1 MLHRD
6 VAPGIHRIEHAD
18 TNFYLVQD
26 GARLLLVDAGLAK
39 SWRPLLDA
47 VHELGR
53 RVEDIEA
60 IVLTHAHFDH
70 VGIAERLRKVAKA
83 PVYVHPEDDHL
94 ARHPYHYQHEHSR
107 TGAFLKHP
115 KGLLPF
121 GKMLFGGAIGIQGV
135 RDTRYV
141 GTGVSLAVPGS
152 PVVIHVPGH
161 TDGSIA
167 LWFQDSD
174 ALLTGDALV
183 TLDPYTAEKGPRT
196 ISGAA
201 TKNSVDALA
210 SLTHLTETGARLVL
224 PGHGDPWTE
233 GIASAVELART
244 PHD

>member
-26 GARLLLVDAGLAK
+26 GQRLLLVDAGLAK
-39 SWRPLLDA
+39 SWRHLLDA

-60 IVLTHAHFDH
+60 VVLTHGHFDH
-70 VGIAERLRKVAKA
+70 VGVAERVRKTSKA
-83 PVYVHPEDDHL
+83 TVYVHPEDDHL

-107 TGAFLKHP
+107 TAAIVRHP
-115 KGLLPF
+115 KGLGPL
-121 GKMLFGGAIGIQGV
+121 GKMLLGGAIGIQGV
-135 RDTRYV
+135 RDTRYF
-141 GTGVSLAVPGS
+141 GTGVSLGVPGS
-152 PVVIHVPGH
+152 PIAIHVPGH
-161 TDGSIA
+161 TDGSVA
-167 LWFQDSD
+167 LWFEEQS

-201 TKNSVDALA
+201 TKNHLDALA
-210 SLTHLTETGARLVL
+210 SLTHLTETNARLVL
-224 PGHGDPWTE
+224 PGHGEPWTE